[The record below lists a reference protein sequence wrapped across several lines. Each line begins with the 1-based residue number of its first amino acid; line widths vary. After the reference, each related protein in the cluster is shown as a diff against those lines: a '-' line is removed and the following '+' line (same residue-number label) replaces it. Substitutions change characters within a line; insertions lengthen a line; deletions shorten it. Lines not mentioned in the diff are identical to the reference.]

1 MIMPKVPTKASAQNG
16 VGSLNFTLIVWVS
29 TFSTTMSL

>member
-1 MIMPKVPTKASAQNG
+1 MIMPAAATKASAQNG
-16 VGSLNFTLIVWVS
+16 VGCGNFTATVWAS